1 MEDAAVSMLSYDKM
15 NVFDKPNEQNGACI
29 NSAMARK
36 GGCEET
42 KFFHS
47 QLQSVP
53 QHACLYQKGLHLGY
67 MITSC
72 YYYLLSMQK
81 VGENNHEEPN
91 FNRAEPKTNC
101 VGTHPFLATNFLKS
115 AFLDFISTLGLL
127 RSALCGFVESQK
139 NVTKMFCENG
149 KTA

>member
-1 MEDAAVSMLSYDKM
+1 MCFGNPLKEDAAVSMLSYDKM
-15 NVFDKPNEQNGACI
+15 
-29 NSAMARK
+29 
-36 GGCEET
+36 

-67 MITSC
+67 MMTAY

-91 FNRAEPKTNC
+91 FQREEPKTNR
-101 VGTHPFLATNFLKS
+101 VGTAPLLAINFS
-115 AFLDFISTLGLL
+115 
-127 RSALCGFVESQK
+127 
-139 NVTKMFCENG
+139 
-149 KTA
+149 

>member
-67 MITSC
+67 MITA
-72 YYYLLSMQK
+72 YYYYHAYT
-81 VGENNHEEPN
+81 G
-91 FNRAEPKTNC
+91 ADI
-101 VGTHPFLATNFLKS
+101 LKMYPYVS
-115 AFLDFISTLGLL
+115 VWG
-127 RSALCGFVESQK
+127 
-139 NVTKMFCENG
+139 
-149 KTA
+149 